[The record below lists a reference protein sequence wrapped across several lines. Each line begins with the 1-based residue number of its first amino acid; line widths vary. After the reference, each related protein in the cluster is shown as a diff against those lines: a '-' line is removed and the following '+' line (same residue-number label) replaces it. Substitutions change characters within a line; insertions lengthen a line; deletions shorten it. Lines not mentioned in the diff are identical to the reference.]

1 MLTLLEDILQENAKF
16 IQETGID
23 YSQLDSAASK
33 YPRRNLAIV
42 TCMDTRLTGFLEP
55 ALGINRGDAKI
66 IRTAGNSITA
76 TFGVTIRSLLVAVF
90 TLKVQEIMV
99 IGHYECGLEH
109 LSAQE
114 LIRNMHEQGIS
125 PEAIHMIQPEL
136 EQWIDHFHHPLQN
149 VEETVTKIRL
159 NPLIPKTVPVHGLIF
174 HPRTGKIEEV
184 VNGYKFLP
192 QK

>member
-66 IRTAGNSITA
+66 IR
-76 TFGVTIRSLLVAVF
+76 FR
-90 TLKVQEIMV
+90 
-99 IGHYECGLEH
+99 
-109 LSAQE
+109 
-114 LIRNMHEQGIS
+114 
-125 PEAIHMIQPEL
+125 
-136 EQWIDHFHHPLQN
+136 
-149 VEETVTKIRL
+149 
-159 NPLIPKTVPVHGLIF
+159 
-174 HPRTGKIEEV
+174 
-184 VNGYKFLP
+184 
-192 QK
+192 